1 MARGREGGAWL
12 MALAAAIGLI
22 VSLIAYFHLGSGIDH
37 TAGALLVIISTV
49 LLTGAG
55 VVLALTAGASGGW
68 RTVLNVLC
76 ILDVVGTGVAA
87 WFLHAWLLLALMA
100 AALIGWL
107 VSIVSRPAGSTG
119 APRSARA
126 VP

>member
-1 MARGREGGAWL
+1 
-12 MALAAAIGLI
+12 
-22 VSLIAYFHLGSGIDH
+22 
-37 TAGALLVIISTV
+37 
-49 LLTGAG
+49 
-55 VVLALTAGASGGW
+55 
-68 RTVLNVLC
+68 
-76 ILDVVGTGVAA
+76 VAA